1 MYVSSRC
8 IAQKASFVQV
18 VVFVVECVLV
28 RLLVC
33 RGNKASIVEEKS
45 TSRKHKDCRIGSV
58 GGATAPPTFAKV
70 YFN

>member
-18 VVFVVECVLV
+18 VVFVVECVVV

-33 RGNKASIVEEKS
+33 RGNKSIDCRRKIDIKNES
-45 TSRKHKDCRIGSV
+45 TDSRKEQEKKPLVLNRPS
-58 GGATAPPTFAKV
+58 
-70 YFN
+70 